1 MGRTEMMNH
10 SLKETVTKIGQETN
24 VTWDKVLPAALL
36 RVRVAPRS
44 KLQLSLYAMFSGDL
58 P

>member
-1 MGRTEMMNH
+1 MMNH